1 MSRIALILLCLAA
14 IPLADC
20 MCNNSNHTLSNQSV
34 FSNQL
39 IFSNQSVFDMRI
51 EFERTGGFAGLTLKK
66 VIDSDKLPPED
77 ANKLYQLVE
86 ASDFFNL
93 PKAISASA
101 PGVDRFHYTVTVNA
115 SGKKHTVDVDEAA
128 IPPKLKPLIR
138 WLTAA
143 TLKT

>member
-1 MSRIALILLCLAA
+1 MK
-14 IPLADC
+14 
-20 MCNNSNHTLSNQSV
+20 
-34 FSNQL
+34 
-39 IFSNQSVFDMRI
+39 I

-77 ANKLYQLVE
+77 ANRLQRLIE

-93 PKAISASA
+93 PVAIAASG
-101 PGVDRFHYTVTVNA
+101 PSVDRFHYTVTVVE

-128 IPPKLKPLIR
+128 VPPELKPLLQ

-143 TLKT
+143 ARKP